1 MVLFP
6 VVSCEANAFNVAS
19 CVTESDRAVVHSC
32 PQYEISHSAM
42 CLSCLAWESSRV
54 CPENASCYGV
64 LLAASLEVNMCSKPN
79 VTTEKIKDLRKALP
93 IFFSI
98 VLSVYSINNIMLE
111 YYVIFNK
118 LSKIE

>member
-1 MVLFP
+1 MFSVGKLKG
-6 VVSCEANAFNVAS
+6 
-19 CVTESDRAVVHSC
+19 
-32 PQYEISHSAM
+32 
-42 CLSCLAWESSRV
+42 V

-98 VLSVYSINNIMLE
+98 VLSVYCINNIMLE
-111 YYVIFNK
+111 YYGIFSK
-118 LSKIE
+118 LSKIHSKKCWVVLTQFWVKYGQTQNVGLKM